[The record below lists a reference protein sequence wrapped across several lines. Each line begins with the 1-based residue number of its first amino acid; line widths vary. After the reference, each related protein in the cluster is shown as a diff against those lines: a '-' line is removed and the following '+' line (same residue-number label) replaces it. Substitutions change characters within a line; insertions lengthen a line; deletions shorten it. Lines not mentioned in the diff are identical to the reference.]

1 MQKKEVVAMLL
12 AGGQGSRL
20 GILTKKLAKP
30 AVPFGGKY
38 RIIDFT
44 LSNCSNSGVDTVG
57 VLTQYQPLTLNSY
70 IGIGSPWDLDRHSGG
85 VMVLPPYMKEQGG
98 EWYKGTANAVYQNL
112 DFIAQYDPKYV
123 LILSGDHIYKMD
135 YSKMLDFHQ
144 AKGASITIAV
154 IPVPWEETHRFGVMK
169 TDQDGQIVEFQEKPQ
184 VAKSNLASMGVYVFN
199 WADLKAYLEADEQDP
214 KSSNDFG
221 KNVIPAML
229 EAGEP
234 MYAFPFKGYW
244 KDVGTIESLWE
255 ANMDLLNSDSEL
267 QLNDPKWKIFA
278 VNHSLPPQFV
288 GPEAVVQGSLLSDG
302 CLVLG
307 EVKHSVIFT
316 GVQIDHGAEV
326 VDSVLMPGV
335 RVEAGAKVHKAIIG
349 ENTVIS
355 AGAHVGAL
363 PKAGVEVEVANEA
376 GITVIED
383 HVTVP
388 AGVEIFQ
395 GTVLS
400 VAAWPQFPEE
410 RIS

>member
-44 LSNCSNSGVDTVG
+44 LSNCSNSGIDTVG

-70 IGIGSPWDLDRHSGG
+70 IGIGSSWDLDRIGGG
-85 VMVLPPYMKEQGG
+85 VSVLPPYVRDQGAD
-98 EWYKGTANAVYQNL
+98 WYKGTANAVYQNI
-112 DFIAQYDPKYV
+112 DFINQYDPQYV

-135 YSKMLDFHQ
+135 YSKMIDYHKSKN
-144 AKGASITIAV
+144 AAATIAV

-169 TDQDGQIVEFQEKPQ
+169 TADSGQIVEFQEKPK

-199 WADLKAYLEADEQDP
+199 WQELKAYLEADERDLS
-214 KSSNDFG
+214 SSNDFG
-221 KNVIPAML
+221 KNIIPKML
-229 EAGEP
+229 KAQEP
-234 MYAFPFKGYW
+234 MYAYPFKEYW
-244 KDVGTIESLWE
+244 KDVGTVDSLWE
-255 ANMDLLNSDSEL
+255 AHMDLIAKDPEL
-267 QLNDPKWKIFA
+267 KLNDAKWKIFSL
-278 VNHSLPPQFV
+278 NQTLPPQLV
-288 GPEAVVQGSLLSDG
+288 GPLADVQGSLLSDG

-307 EVKHSVIFT
+307 KVHHSVIFT
-316 GVQIDHGAEV
+316 GTQIAEGAEV

-335 RVEAGAKVHKAIIG
+335 KVGRGATVHKAIIG
-349 ENTVIS
+349 ENTIVEP
-355 AGAHVGAL
+355 GARIGVD
-363 PKAGVEVEVANEA
+363 PKPGEKVEIANEN

-383 HVTVP
+383 NVTVRSSMRI
-388 AGVEIFQ
+388 VK

-400 VAAWPQFPEE
+400 VAAWPEFPEE

>member
-44 LSNCSNSGVDTVG
+44 LSNCANSDIDTVG

-70 IGIGSPWDLDRHSGG
+70 IGIGSPWDLDRHNGG
-85 VMVLPPYMKEQGG
+85 VSVLPPYVKDQGG

-112 DFIAQYDPKYV
+112 DFISQYDPEYV

-135 YSKMLDFHQ
+135 YSKMIDFHKK
-144 AKGASITIAV
+144 KGASITIAV

-169 TDQDGQIVEFQEKPQ
+169 SDETGQIVEFQEKPK
-184 VAKSNLASMGVYVFN
+184 VAKSNLASMGVYVFS
-199 WADLKAYLEADEQDP
+199 WKALKDYLEADEADP
-214 KSSNDFG
+214 NSNNDFG

-229 EAGEP
+229 AAKEP
-234 MYAFPFKGYW
+234 MFAFPFQGYW
-244 KDVGTIESLWE
+244 KDVGTIDSLWE
-255 ANMDLLNSDSEL
+255 ANMDLLAKDPEL
-267 QLNDPKWKIFA
+267 KLNDPKWKIFA
-278 VNHSLPPQFV
+278 VNQTLPPQFV
-288 GPEAVVQGSLLSDG
+288 GPHADVQSSLLSDG

-307 EVKHSVIFT
+307 KVHHSVLFT
-316 GVQIDHGAEV
+316 GTSIEPGAEV

-335 RVEAGAKVHKAIIG
+335 KIGKGAIIHKAIIG
-349 ENTVIS
+349 ENTIVE
-355 AGAHVGAL
+355 AGA
-363 PKAGVEVEVANEA
+363 KIGVEAYPGEQVTISNEN
-376 GITVIED
+376 GITVVEG

-388 AGVEIFQ
+388 KGMRIVK

-400 VAAWPQFPEE
+400 VAAWPEFPEE

>member
-44 LSNCSNSGVDTVG
+44 LSNCANSGIDTVG

-70 IGIGSPWDLDRHSGG
+70 IGIGSPWDLDRIGGG
-85 VMVLPPYMKEQGG
+85 VSVLPPYVKDQGG
-98 EWYKGTANAVYQNL
+98 EWYKGTANAVYQNI
-112 DFIAQYDPKYV
+112 DFVSQHDPDYV

-135 YSKMLDFHQ
+135 YSKMIDYHKS
-144 AKGASITIAV
+144 KGATITIAV

-169 TDQDGQIVEFQEKPQ
+169 ADEAGRIMEFQEKPK

-199 WADLKAYLEADEQDP
+199 WKELQAYLEADEANP
-214 KSSNDFG
+214 NSSHDFG
-221 KNVIPAML
+221 KNIIPAML
-229 EAGEP
+229 AANEP
-234 MYAFPFKGYW
+234 MYAFPFKEYW
-244 KDVGTIESLWE
+244 KDVGTVDSLWE
-255 ANMDLLNSDSEL
+255 ANMDLIAKSPEL
-267 QLNDPKWKIFA
+267 KLNDSQWKIFSL
-278 VNHSLPPQFV
+278 NQSLPPQLV
-288 GPEAVVQGSLLSDG
+288 GPGADVQGSLLSDG

-307 EVKHSVIFT
+307 KVHHSVIFT
-316 GVQIDHGAEV
+316 GTHIAEGAEV
-326 VDSVLMPGV
+326 IDSVLMPGV
-335 RVEAGAKVHKAIIG
+335 RIGKGAVVHKAIIG
-349 ENTVIS
+349 ENTVVE
-355 AGAHVGAL
+355 AGA
-363 PKAGVEVEVANEA
+363 KIGVPARPGEKVEISNEN

-383 HVTVP
+383 NVTVK
-388 AGVEIFQ
+388 GTMRIVR

-400 VAAWPQFPEE
+400 VTAWPEFPEE

>member
-44 LSNCSNSGVDTVG
+44 LSNCANSDIDVVG

-70 IGIGSPWDLDRHSGG
+70 IGIGSPWDLNRSAGG
-85 VMVLPPYMKEQGG
+85 VTVLPPYVKDQGG
-98 EWYKGTANAVYQNL
+98 EWYKGTANAVYQNI
-112 DFIAQYDPKYV
+112 DFISQYDPEYV

-135 YSKMLDFHQ
+135 YSKLIEFHK

-169 TDQDGQIVEFQEKPQ
+169 ADETGRIVEFQEKPK

-199 WADLKAYLEADEQDP
+199 WQELKAYLEADEADP
-214 KSSNDFG
+214 ASSNDFG

-229 EAGEP
+229 EAKEP
-234 MYAFPFKGYW
+234 MFAFPFQGYW
-244 KDVGTIESLWE
+244 KDVGTIDSLWE
-255 ANMDLLNSDSEL
+255 ANMDLIAKNPEL
-267 QLNDPKWKIFA
+267 KLNDSKWKIFS

-288 GPEAVVQGSLLSDG
+288 GPHADVQGSLLSDG
-302 CLVLG
+302 CMVLG
-307 EVKHSVIFT
+307 KVHHSVLFT
-316 GVQIDHGAEV
+316 GTAVEPDAEI
-326 VDSVLMPGV
+326 VDSVLMPDVKIG
-335 RVEAGAKVHKAIIG
+335 RGATIHKAIIG
-349 ENTVIS
+349 EGTIVEPGAKIGVAPSPGEKVTIS
-355 AGAHVGAL
+355 
-363 PKAGVEVEVANEA
+363 NEN
-376 GITVIED
+376 GITVVEG
-383 HVTVP
+383 HVVVP
-388 AGVEIFQ
+388 KGMRIVAGS
-395 GTVLS
+395 VLS
-400 VAAWPQFPEE
+400 VAAWPEFPEE